1 MGKVNLY
8 IKSCLIN
15 KNFEYNIKGILQDK
29 IIKYYDNDVKMIIN
43 LNNKTLERIKN
54 EEKYLFDF
62 NNKLCIIKTKE
73 FELSFPI
80 KVIDLNVDNN
90 LFYVKY
96 QIDNNLY
103 EYNIKVLEEI

>member
-15 KNFEYNIKGILQDK
+15 EKMEYNIKGILQDK
-29 IIKYYDNDVKMIIN
+29 IIKYYDKDSKMIID
-43 LNNKTLERIKN
+43 LNNKSLERIKKG
-54 EEKYLFDF
+54 EKYLFDF
-62 NNKLCIIKTKE
+62 NNNICITKTNE

-80 KVIDLNVDNN
+80 KVIDLNIDNN
-90 LFYVKY
+90 MFYVKY

-103 EYNIKVLEEI
+103 EYKIKVLEEI